1 MKYKFEIE
9 GNKVTAYCYY
19 AGKLIQASATCH
31 ADDRFDAN
39 IGMKIAAKRLD
50 LKIWNKR
57 YKRASKR
64 LEEAQIHA
72 MIASAEVKDKIDYFH
87 KIDTQLMNI
96 EYEYDEMMSKF
107 S

>member
-1 MKYKFEIE
+1 MQLL
-9 GNKVTAYCYY
+9 
-19 AGKLIQASATCH
+19 GKLIHASANCH
-31 ADDRFDAN
+31 TDDNFDAN

-57 YKRASKR
+57 YKRAYKR
-64 LEEAQIHA
+64 LEEAQIRA
-72 MIASAEVKDKIDYFH
+72 MIASAEVEDKINYFH
-87 KIDTQLMNI
+87 KVDTQLMNI